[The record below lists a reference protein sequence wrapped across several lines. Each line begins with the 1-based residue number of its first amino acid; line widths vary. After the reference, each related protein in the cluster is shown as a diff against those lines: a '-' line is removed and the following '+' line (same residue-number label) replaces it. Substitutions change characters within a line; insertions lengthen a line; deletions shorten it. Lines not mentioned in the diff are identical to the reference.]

1 MGIEVK
7 KMNLHNNEKSKSIMF
22 VLIGVVI
29 AVLVGYKIIVYREAQ
44 VVKKGTLAGTYFYNG
59 EYDKAVEK
67 YLQVSKRDK
76 LSPIWE
82 AKIAEVYSVKG
93 DVDNSNTYIE
103 KVKKFEEINAETMN
117 YVIFT
122 EYMNDNP
129 EQALKDG
136 EEALKKYPDD
146 KQIKKTMFIIY
157 MTNKMLDKAKA
168 VIESYS
174 VDETSAY
181 DTAEYAR
188 MLMVIGERK
197 KGFEVLKEAWNIDK
211 DEYKIYDVLA
221 QVADYNKDLLLEDI
235 AKLCEQY
242 PNDDVYKMWLAKI
255 YSLSP
260 DTADLA
266 EKQLKEIEGKEVG
279 DIEIELIKAAVLQF
293 NGEESEADKLINNI
307 IDANVDDY
315 RVYHTASWHYLNKGD
330 LDKAQEYC
338 QKSIEQNK
346 EYPDNYGFLMPEILK
361 YKDEKKNAEAYFRTA
376 MRIEPYN
383 YNIMLKIADYWY
395 TLGNYEEALNYYELI
410 EILKPH
416 DPNIKYNMAFIY
428 INAGKVDEAIDLL
441 KECIELSKDNPT
453 PQYNR
458 TLGTIYMLQDNPENA
473 IKEIRFAYHA
483 DEEDILTLNNAGSYY
498 ITMEGNIDRGY
509 YNLLKAFEGL
519 NDSYDQFIVDTITA
533 NYEKADELMHKY
545 YNGDDNEKIE
555 IPDFELFY

>member
-1 MGIEVK
+1 MD
-7 KMNLHNNEKSKSIMF
+7 LHNSEKSKSIMF

-44 VVKKGTLAGTYFYNG
+44 VTAKGILAESYFYNG
-59 EYDKAVEK
+59 EYDEAVKE
-67 YLQVSKRDK
+67 YLEVSKRDK

-82 AKIAEVYSVKG
+82 AKIAEIYSVKG

-103 KVKKFEEINAETMN
+103 KVKEFEEIDAETMN

-122 EYMNDNP
+122 EYMNGDSV
-129 EQALKDG
+129 QALKDG
-136 EEALKKYPDD
+136 EEALEKFPDN
-146 KQIKKTMFIIY
+146 KQIKKTMFIVY
-157 MTNKMLDKAKA
+157 MTNEMSDKAKT
-168 VIESYS
+168 VIQSYP

-188 MLMVIGERK
+188 MLMVIGEID
-197 KGFEVLKEAWNIDK
+197 KGFQILRKAWDIDK

-235 AKLCEQY
+235 AKLCDQY
-242 PNDDVYKMWLAKI
+242 PNDDAYKMWMAKI

-260 DTADLA
+260 DTTDLA
-266 EKQLKEIEGKEVG
+266 EKRLKEIEEKEVG
-279 DIEIELIKAAVLQF
+279 TIEIQLIKAAVLQF
-293 NGEESEADKLINNI
+293 NGEYDEADKLINDVI
-307 IDANVDDY
+307 ATNVDDY
-315 RVYHTASWHYLNKGD
+315 RVYHTAAWYYLNKGD

-338 QKSIEQNK
+338 EKSIEQNK
-346 EYPDNYGFLMPEILK
+346 NYPDNYGFLMPEILK
-361 YKDEKKNAEAYFRTA
+361 HADERKSAEAYFRTA

-395 TLGNYEEALNYYELI
+395 TLGNHSEALNYYKLT
-410 EILKPH
+410 EILKPN

-428 INAGKVDEAIDLL
+428 INNEKTDEAIKVL
-441 KECIELSKDNPT
+441 KECIELSNNNPI

-458 TLGTIYMLQDNPENA
+458 TLGTIYMLQDDPEKA
-473 IKEIRFAYHA
+473 IEEIRFAYHA

-519 NDSYDQFIVDTITA
+519 NDSYEQFIVETITA
-533 NYEKADELMHKY
+533 NYEKAQKLMHKY